1 MNVLIIGESGHGK
14 SNLTDVVR
22 NAIFKADEDA
32 AIHVDDTD
40 RNNKVLGDGKYEYNI
55 VVRREAKQ
63 DEVDKADIV
72 VEIKT
77 KAFVERFR
85 ELQ

>member
-1 MNVLIIGESGHGK
+1 MNILIIGKSGYGK
-14 SNLTDVVR
+14 SNLTDVVK

-32 AIHVDDTD
+32 VIHIDDPD
-40 RNNKVLGDGKYEYNI
+40 RNDKALGGGSYEYNI
-55 VVRREAKQ
+55 GVRREVKQ

-77 KAFVERFR
+77 KAFLERFR
-85 ELQ
+85 EL